1 MIERKYYIPRIGLSL
16 LIGLLSLLMYQHLF
30 NLVNNT
36 TLTSLLI
43 FSFISLILIFINYNL
58 LILHINRAK
67 LYKNSLKHIVF
78 AFVCGV
84 CILTIN
90 HFLLHGFVPTIDQY
104 LVSKYTL
111 LVPLALITFS
121 FNYIFSY
128 TLLYKVLT
136 DKIKF
141 ENNHKLTIIVTCAVF
156 ALLLGLFLPNL
167 ITSFFNNF
175 ILYLSIFLVISICYN
190 SSHNLFIGMFGISL
204 SFFLYN
210 LIILISF

>member
-30 NLVNNT
+30 NLVNNAS
-36 TLTSLLI
+36 LTSLFI

-58 LILHINRAK
+58 LVLHMKRAK
-67 LYKNSLKHIVF
+67 LYKNSLKQIAF
-78 AFVCGV
+78 AFACGLG
-84 CILTIN
+84 ILIIN
-90 HFLLHGFVPTIDQY
+90 HFLLNGFVPTIDQY
-104 LVSKYTL
+104 LVSKYTI
-111 LVPLALITFS
+111 LVPFALITFS

-136 DKIKF
+136 DKIKY
-141 ENNHKLTIIVTCAVF
+141 EDNHKLTILVTCAVF

-175 ILYLSIFLVISICYN
+175 ILYFSIFIVISICYD
-190 SSHNLFIGMFGISL
+190 SSHNLFTGMFGISL
-204 SFFLYN
+204 SFLLYN